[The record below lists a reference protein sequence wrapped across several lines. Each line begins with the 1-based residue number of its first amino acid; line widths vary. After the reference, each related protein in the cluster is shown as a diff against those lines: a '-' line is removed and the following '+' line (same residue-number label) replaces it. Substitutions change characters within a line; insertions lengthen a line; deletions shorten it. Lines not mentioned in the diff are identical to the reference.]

1 MLDEAHERT
10 IHTDVLFGLLKGI
23 VKRRPDLKLIV
34 TSATL
39 DANKFSEYFFGCPIF
54 TIPGRT
60 YPVEILYTKSPE
72 GDYLGALPPR
82 SLLHEPQM

>member
-10 IHTDVLFGLLKGI
+10 IHTDVLFGLLK
-23 VKRRPDLKLIV
+23 KALKQREDLKLIV

-39 DANKFSEYFFGCPIF
+39 DAEKFSSYFFNCPIF

-60 YPVEILYTKSPE
+60 YPVEVRC
-72 GDYLGALPPR
+72 ALDTR
-82 SLLHEPQM
+82 QWW